1 MACAGGGVLRTL
13 AAVMPR
19 VIAVANQKGGVGK
32 STTTQNLGFALAERG
47 HRVLLVDLDPQA
59 ALTVMCGVTP
69 DSNGGPTIADCLAG
83 KAKVASVLQ
92 RPRPQV
98 WLLPGTLGLAG
109 YELNAASDTERH
121 AGLRNA
127 LADLDGGFDVVL
139 IDSPPNLGL
148 LTVNSLTAAT
158 DVLIPLQLDFLAL
171 RGMQAL
177 LQTIDRVREVHNPGL
192 RVAGIV
198 GTMHRG
204 RALHSDEVLS
214 RVRERFGELVFAAV
228 LRTSVRFPEASSGG
242 VSILEYEPRSP
253 GAAAYRQLAE
263 EVETRG

>member
-1 MACAGGGVLRTL
+1 
-13 AAVMPR
+13 MPR

-69 DSNGGPTIADCLAG
+69 DSNGGPTLVDCLVG
-83 KAKVASVLQ
+83 KAKTSDLLQ

-98 WLLPGTLGLAG
+98 WLLPGTLGLAAH
-109 YELNAASDTERH
+109 EVRVANAKDRH
-121 AGLRNA
+121 EGLRRS
-127 LADLDGGFDVVL
+127 LSSVQDGFDVVL
-139 IDSPPNLGL
+139 VDSPPNLGL
-148 LTVNSLTAAT
+148 LTVNALTAAG

-177 LQTIDRVREVHNPGL
+177 FQTIQRVREVHNPDL
-192 RVAGIV
+192 KVLGIV

-204 RALHSDEVLS
+204 RALHSDEVLG
-214 RVRERFGELVFAAV
+214 RVRDHFGDLVFDAV
-228 LRTSVRFPEASSGG
+228 VRSSVRFPEATGGG
-242 VSILEYEPRSP
+242 VSILEYEPRSA

-263 EVETRG
+263 EVEARG

>member
-1 MACAGGGVLRTL
+1 
-13 AAVMPR
+13 MPR

-69 DSNGGPTIADCLAG
+69 DANGSPTLADCMLGSARI
-83 KAKVASVLQ
+83 SEVLQ

-98 WLLPGTLGLAG
+98 WLLPGSLSLAA
-109 YELNAASDTERH
+109 YELRVAARKDRH
-121 AGLRNA
+121 EGLRSA
-127 LADLDGGFDVVL
+127 LGQLSGGFDIVL
-139 IDSPPNLGL
+139 VDSPPNLGL
-148 LTVNSLTAAT
+148 LTVNSLAAAT
-158 DVLIPLQLDFLAL
+158 DVVVPLQLDFLAL

-177 LQTIDRVREVHNPGL
+177 LQTIDRVRAVHNPGL
-192 RVAGIV
+192 RVTGIV

-214 RVRERFGELVFAAV
+214 RVRERFGDLVFDAV
-228 LRTSVRFPEASSGG
+228 IRTSVRFPEASSGG

-253 GAAAYRQLAE
+253 GAEAYRQLAE
-263 EVETRG
+263 EVEQRG

>member
-1 MACAGGGVLRTL
+1 
-13 AAVMPR
+13 MPR

-59 ALTVMCGVTP
+59 ALTVMCGVTTP
-69 DSNGGPTIADCLAG
+69 AANGGPTLADCMLGRARP
-83 KAKVASVLQ
+83 SELLQ

-98 WLLPGTLGLAG
+98 WLLPGSLALAA
-109 YELNAASDTERH
+109 YELRVASRKDRH
-121 AGLRNA
+121 DGLRAA
-127 LADLDGGFDVVL
+127 LQQVTDGFDVV
-139 IDSPPNLGL
+139 IVDSPPNLGL
-148 LTVNSLTAAT
+148 LTVNSLAAAS
-158 DVLIPLQLDFLAL
+158 DVLVPLQLDFLAL

-177 LQTIDRVREVHNPGL
+177 FQAIDRVREVHNPGL
-192 RVAGIV
+192 RVLGIV

-214 RVRERFGELVFAAV
+214 RVRERFGDLVFDAV
-228 LRTSVRFPEASSGG
+228 IRTSVRFPEASSGG

-263 EVETRG
+263 EVDKRG

>member
-1 MACAGGGVLRTL
+1 MA
-13 AAVMPR
+13 R

-47 HRVLLVDLDPQA
+47 RRVLLVDLDPQA

-69 DSNGGPTIADCLAG
+69 DSNGGPTLADCMVG
-83 KAKVASVLQ
+83 KARAGDLLQ

-98 WLLPGTLGLAG
+98 WLLPGTLHLAA
-109 YELNAASDTERH
+109 YEVRHASAKDRA
-121 AGLRNA
+121 AGLRRT
-127 LADLDGGFDVVL
+127 LESVDDRFDVVL

-148 LTVNSLTAAT
+148 LTVNALAAA
-158 DVLIPLQLDFLAL
+158 DGVLVPLQLDFLAL

-177 LQTIDRVREVHNPGL
+177 FQTIDRVRDVHNPKL
-192 RVAGIV
+192 KVLGIV

-204 RALHSDEVLS
+204 RALHSDEVLA
-214 RVRERFGELVFAAV
+214 RVRDHFGDLVFDSV
-228 LRTSVRFPEASSGG
+228 IRTSVRFPEASSGG

-263 EVETRG
+263 EVDARG